1 MHRLDSPNA
10 KRPFRCPNWLL
21 ATGAILGFVNL
32 AFLGMGANIWG
43 AGTLTVGLLVAAA
56 IIPVF
61 CFRHYVQDKGEF
73 PEQMYKDMMLTH
85 GEDVGTIERRCG
97 MLPYLT
103 LAAAFAVVF
112 IFNSIA
118 VY

>member
-1 MHRLDSPNA
+1 M
-10 KRPFRCPNWLL
+10 
-21 ATGAILGFVNL
+21 GAILGFVNL

-61 CFRHYVQDKGEF
+61 CYRHYIQDKGEF
-73 PEQMYKDMMLTH
+73 PEQMYKDMMLAH
-85 GEDVGTIERRCG
+85 GEEGSTRVQTRAGI
-97 MLPYLT
+97 LPYLT
-103 LAAAFAVVF
+103 LAAAVVVVLF
-112 IFNSIA
+112 FNWIA